1 MVGQKQIEQIWA
13 NLLKLGSRRLIA
25 LAMIGVSVFA
35 MTGLAGY
42 FLSRPALEVLYAGLD
57 RQDVS
62 RIGAALKEADISF
75 DVNSDGNTV
84 LVRYGESARARMLLA
99 EKGLPNSPNAG
110 NELFDKLGSLGLTSF
125 MQEVTRVRALEGELA
140 RTIQLMRGV
149 KAARVH
155 VVMPDQGSFR
165 RTREPA
171 SASVVIRTE
180 TADDVSAAKAI
191 RHLVASAVPGMTME
205 EVTVLNTDGV
215 LLASGND
222 LADTAPGGMLSLERT
237 VSQEIVDNIRKTL
250 TPYLGLRNFQVSVAA
265 RLNTDKRETNE
276 TIFNPD
282 SRVERSVKITKQ
294 NQVSQNTSNQSP
306 ATVERNLPQET
317 VKADDG
323 KQSSEES
330 KKSEELT
337 NYEVSSK
344 TINTTSGGY
353 GIDNI
358 SVAVLIN
365 KATLLAALGGKAAP
379 EAINKQLNELEQLIA
394 SAAGAHKERGDNIKI
409 SAVDFIDSGRDLEPQ
424 PPPPVAEMLL
434 RQSGNVL
441 NAVTILVVSLLLIWF
456 GLRPAARAIFA
467 APAAISAPAEVAAL
481 NGFAEADG
489 GEDPGLQIGG
499 WSPQA
504 DVNLIEDLTNNP
516 RRSPQK
522 RLEQIV
528 EFDEEQAAAILKQWM
543 HQGDYA

>member
-1 MVGQKQIEQIWA
+1 MTRS
-13 NLLKLGSRRLIA
+13 LRLSPSLRRERKR
-25 LAMIGVSVFA
+25 S
-35 MTGLAGY
+35 
-42 FLSRPALEVLYAGLD
+42 
-57 RQDVS
+57 
-62 RIGAALKEADISF
+62 
-75 DVNSDGNTV
+75 
-84 LVRYGESARARMLLA
+84 
-99 EKGLPNSPNAG
+99 
-110 NELFDKLGSLGLTSF
+110 
-125 MQEVTRVRALEGELA
+125 
-140 RTIQLMRGV
+140 
-149 KAARVH
+149 
-155 VVMPDQGSFR
+155 
-165 RTREPA
+165 
-171 SASVVIRTE
+171 
-180 TADDVSAAKAI
+180 
-191 RHLVASAVPGMTME
+191 VAS
-205 EVTVLNTDGV
+205 
-215 LLASGND
+215 
-222 LADTAPGGMLSLERT
+222 
-237 VSQEIVDNIRKTL
+237 
-250 TPYLGLRNFQVSVAA
+250 TP
-265 RLNTDKRETNE
+265 
-276 TIFNPD
+276 FNPD

-379 EAINKQLNELEQLIA
+379 EAINKQLNELEQLIV

-409 SAVDFIDSGRDLEPQ
+409 SAVDFINSGRDLEPQ

-481 NGFAEADG
+481 HGFAEADG

-516 RRSPQK
+516 RRHRKSVLSKSSNSMKSRPPPYSSNGSIK
-522 RLEQIV
+522 ETMR
-528 EFDEEQAAAILKQWM
+528 DAAPHRTISRALRR
-543 HQGDYA
+543 GASL